1 MSIETQ
7 IAAIKKRI
15 EDARL
20 TKMRAQVAQETAQ
33 KQYDEGMAKLRELFG
48 VDNQAQARAKLAE
61 LQADL
66 DSKVEQI
73 TQTLDK
79 HKL

>member
-1 MSIETQ
+1 LSIESQ
-7 IAAIKKRI
+7 IAGIKKRI

-20 TKMRAQVAQETAQ
+20 AKMRAQVAQETAQ
-33 KQYDEGMAKLRELFG
+33 KQYDAGMAKLRELFG

-66 DSKVEQI
+66 DSKMEQI
-73 TQTLDK
+73 TLMLDK